1 MGYSLDNQFLTDEEL
16 GITEID
22 TLKQENNRLRL
33 QLNEEINKNKH
44 KNWSQNIDNF
54 VDKWFETNEENIS
67 IGTVSILYQEIDLF
81 PNWLEK
87 IVYKKM
93 LKIVY
98 CFFKEIF

>member
-1 MGYSLDNQFLTDEEL
+1 MDSINNEFLRDEEL

-22 TLKQENNRLRL
+22 ILKQENNRLRL
-33 QLNEEINKNKH
+33 QLNEVINKN

-67 IGTVSILYQEIDLF
+67 IGTVTILYQEIDLF

-98 CFFKEIF
+98 SFFKEIF

>member
-1 MGYSLDNQFLTDEEL
+1 MDSINNQFLTDEEL

-22 TLKQENNRLRL
+22 FLKRENCELRF
-33 QLNEEINKNKH
+33 QLNEEKNKNKN
-44 KNWSQNIDNF
+44 KNWSKNIDNF
-54 VDKWFETNEENIS
+54 VEKWFENNEDNIS
-67 IGTVSILYQEIDLF
+67 IGKITILYQEIDLF

-87 IVYKKM
+87 IVYKRM

>member
-1 MGYSLDNQFLTDEEL
+1 MDSINNQFLTDEEL

-22 TLKQENNRLRL
+22 FLKQENNRLRL
-33 QLNEEINKNKH
+33 QLKEEINKNKN

>member
-1 MGYSLDNQFLTDEEL
+1 MDSINNQFLTDEEL

-22 TLKQENNRLRL
+22 FLKQENNRLRL
-33 QLNEEINKNKH
+33 ELNEVVNKNKN